1 MWSCF
6 KLKVLGVKVW
16 AETLEFAAM
25 FPDITIIVKYLSE
38 NEIGKVTVLSP
49 AGKPTFPLFHCSIS
63 PVTLFLHQ
71 WPCSFEPYSN
81 RFAIKIENHIFF
93 WWVRTMITF

>member
-1 MWSCF
+1 
-6 KLKVLGVKVW
+6 
-16 AETLEFAAM
+16 M

-71 WPCSFEPYSN
+71 
-81 RFAIKIENHIFF
+81 
-93 WWVRTMITF
+93 